1 MWREG
6 RGSRAGE
13 MWSKGGGEGWW
24 RGGEREEVNYGDV
37 EQGRRWG
44 WVQM

>member
-1 MWREG
+1 MRCGGKGEEVELGRCEAREEV
-6 RGSRAGE
+6 RD
-13 MWSKGGGEGWW
+13 GG
-24 RGGEREEVNYGDV
+24 EEVNYGDV